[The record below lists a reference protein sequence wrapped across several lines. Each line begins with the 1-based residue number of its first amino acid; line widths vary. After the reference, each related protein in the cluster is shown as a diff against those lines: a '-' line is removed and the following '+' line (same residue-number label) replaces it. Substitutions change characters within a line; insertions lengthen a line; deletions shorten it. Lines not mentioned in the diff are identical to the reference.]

1 MSKPEIRVTKSTSV
15 KSLKRQ
21 FKEHFN
27 CTLEIYYG
35 NNRIADDDK
44 KIHEIAHANYSGGDL
59 DIGNRS
65 RVGNVEKYFDE
76 SFGVKVQIKN
86 ADGSKL
92 AKNDMTLTQAG
103 NM

>member
-1 MSKPEIRVTKSTSV
+1 MSAPEIKVTKSTSV
-15 KSLKRQ
+15 QSLKKQ

-27 CTLEIYYG
+27 CSLEIYYG
-35 NNRIADDDK
+35 NNRIADDGK
-44 KIHEIAHANYSGGDL
+44 KIHEIAHKDYKGGDL

-65 RVGNVEKYFDE
+65 RVGNVEKYFNE

-86 ADGSKL
+86 ADATKL
-92 AKNDMTLTQAG
+92 AKDDMTLTQAG